1 MWYLWHW
8 IRKMYGYDI
17 SKILC
22 LASSLWSIIQ
32 HKPKFSSGPV
42 SQMFRKYDFLSLCKS
57 IFPQWSTTEP
67 EFNEQFV
74 FMTNIVDLPKQVEKI
89 KLFHCF
95 REIGTLKTTINVWF
109 SESRN
114 HCVAPR
120 QNATKWLLRCKILKD
135 KDKTFLLESC
145 ALNDNEFF
153 YIILL
158 IFRRANFFCII
169 LLISQEGSFLDS
181 VLKES
186 DSAIGQIWYLQKI
199 KIWNFRNSFLF

>member
-42 SQMFRKYDFLSLCKS
+42 SQMFRKYDFLSLNKS

-135 KDKTFLLESC
+135 KDKTLKG
-145 ALNDNEFF
+145 DNEICEA
-153 YIILL
+153 YTP
-158 IFRRANFFCII
+158 
-169 LLISQEGSFLDS
+169 QEGSLF
-181 VLKES
+181 
-186 DSAIGQIWYLQKI
+186 WYYIYCFYYRRAHSWTQC
-199 KIWNFRNSFLF
+199 

>member
-1 MWYLWHW
+1 MVQYHKCFANT
-8 IRKMYGYDI
+8 IF
-17 SKILC
+17 C
-22 LASSLWSIIQ
+22 LYI
-32 HKPKFSSGPV
+32 KPF
-42 SQMFRKYDFLSLCKS
+42 
-57 IFPQWSTTEP
+57 FPQWSTTEP

-95 REIGTLKTTINVWF
+95 RETSTLKTTINVWF

-135 KDKTFLLESC
+135 KDKTLQFESC
-145 ALNDNEFF
+145 ALNDNELFF

-169 LLISQEGSFLDS
+169 LLIS
-181 VLKES
+181 
-186 DSAIGQIWYLQKI
+186 
-199 KIWNFRNSFLF
+199 